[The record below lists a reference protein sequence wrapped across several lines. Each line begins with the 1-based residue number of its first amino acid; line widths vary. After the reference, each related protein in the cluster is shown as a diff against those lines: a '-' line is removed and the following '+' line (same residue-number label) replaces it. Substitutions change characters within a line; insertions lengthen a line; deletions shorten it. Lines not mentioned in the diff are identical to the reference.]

1 MTLAQERELLQRIQL
16 DRKEFGAVF
25 DFYYKPIFGY
35 LYRRTGDYDLAR
47 DMAAE
52 TFLKAFLK
60 IHAFTWNGI
69 SISSWLYKIATNE
82 ANQFFRK
89 QKYKPVTLESI
100 LDFEL
105 LRQPDSESERT
116 ELEDEMK
123 AHQDFILVQ
132 QALKRM
138 DLKYQGVIA
147 LRFFESTDIL
157 EIGEILDKPEG
168 TIKSLL
174 SRGLEKLRQRLV
186 FEK

>member
-16 DRKEFGAVF
+16 DPKEFGDVF

-60 IHAFTWNGI
+60 IHSFTWRGI

-82 ANQFFRK
+82 ANQFSRR

-100 LDFEL
+100 LDYEL
-105 LRQPDSESERT
+105 LRQPDSETERT
-116 ELEDEMK
+116 ELENEMR
-123 AHQDFILVQ
+123 AHQDFISVQ
-132 QALKRM
+132 QAIKRM
-138 DLKYQGVIA
+138 SLKYQEVIA
-147 LRFFESTDIL
+147 LRYFESKDIR
-157 EIGEILDKPEG
+157 EIGEILGKPKG

-174 SRGLEKLRQRLV
+174 SRGMEKLRRRLV
-186 FEK
+186 HEK